1 MTEGFP
7 DGSVGKESA
16 YKPGDLGDMGWEDL
30 VKKNV
35 ATHSSILLW
44 KIPRTEKPGRLPWG
58 HKELDMIE
66 VSKYA

>member
-44 KIPRTEKPGRLPWG
+44 KIPRTEKPGRLP
-58 HKELDMIE
+58 
-66 VSKYA
+66 

>member
-16 YKPGDLGDMGWEDL
+16 YKPGDIGDMGWEDL
-30 VKKNV
+30 MKKNV

-44 KIPRTEKPGRLPWG
+44 KIPWTKAWQATLRSQRAG
-58 HKELDMIE
+58 HD
-66 VSKYA
+66 